1 MKFIK
6 LSIIL
11 LVSMTLSAFAMSS
24 TVKLTPQQTVMN
36 FISDYE
42 QWNEEATQNLS
53 EDIGFKAK
61 DEYIKLL
68 NKYCTQSP
76 DRIGYDVYGQYSLHV
91 ANGEKIL
98 NTKRNNQEII
108 IKTGVPSRFGDTD
121 ADMDYFEY
129 HLVAG
134 GGKYLIEEVYQL
146 SKSGKKTKTL

>member
-42 QWNEEATQNLS
+42 KWNEEATQNLS
-53 EDIGFKAK
+53 EDVGFKAK

-108 IKTGVPSRFGDTD
+108 IKTGVPSIFGDTD